1 MLSQKK
7 GIKVSRKRVM
17 RLMKARGHEVKK
29 KRRFV
34 VTTSSAHKLEVTAN
48 LLERKFTTQE
58 PNQKWV
64 GDITYLKIP
73 GGWLYLS
80 VVIDLFS
87 RFVVGWALSTA
98 IDTALV
104 VAALD
109 MAKKRRGNFDG
120 GLFHSDRGCQYA
132 SVDYRNELAKN
143 GMRSSMSRTG
153 DCWDNAVS
161 ESWFGTA
168 KTELGDT
175 FESEQQAKRQWF
187 DYIEVFFN
195 QQRSHSTLGYLSP
208 AEFEQRAWKL
218 KMKKMGANLEKPS
231 PTNAIG
237 NQISDLEIYT
247 MLMVGSLSLRRS

>member
-1 MLSQKK
+1 
-7 GIKVSRKRVM
+7 
-17 RLMKARGHEVKK
+17 
-29 KRRFV
+29 
-34 VTTSSAHKLEVTAN
+34 
-48 LLERKFTTQE
+48 
-58 PNQKWV
+58 V

-104 VAALD
+104 FAALD

-195 QQRSHSTLGYLSP
+195 EVIPRWDT
-208 AEFEQRAWKL
+208 
-218 KMKKMGANLEKPS
+218 
-231 PTNAIG
+231 
-237 NQISDLEIYT
+237 
-247 MLMVGSLSLRRS
+247 